1 MTRLIPPSRAQFPI
15 FRSMTTR
22 WFDNDIYAHMNN
34 SVHYQLFDTVVN
46 GYLLEEGILDL
57 HNSQSVFLVVESG
70 CSYFAEIAFPDVV
83 TAGLRVAKLG
93 TSSVKYEIGLF
104 RRNDIKA
111 AALGHFI
118 HVNVNRLTRKPEPLG
133 ELARSVLKTLESGI
147 IEP

>member
-1 MTRLIPPSRAQFPI
+1 MTRLIPPTRAQFPI

-46 GYLLEEGILDL
+46 GYLLEEGVLDL
-57 HNSQSVFLVVESG
+57 HSSPSIFLVVESG
-70 CSYFAEIAFPDVV
+70 CSYFSEIAFPDVV
-83 TAGLRVAKLG
+83 NAGLRVAKLG

-104 RRNDIKA
+104 RRDSIKA

-133 ELARSVLKTLESGI
+133 ELARSVLENLEAGI
-147 IEP
+147 VEP